1 MPKSRS
7 KRRHKRNQKPKR
19 FEGLKRKLE
28 QGPFR
33 GQKTVIAPSGQA
45 RMSDVLA
52 DFVEPYREL
61 ADTEEA
67 HRKLLTLAVM
77 AWNAALLPEKEQ
89 HAMVDRV
96 LDEGLPTATPELKIG
111 LKEIV
116 HRLMARKKAYFS
128 ENKRTIIDFELTDTG
143 RGYHLAVA
151 STLEETSP

>member
-1 MPKSRS
+1 MPKSKS
-7 KRRHKRNQKPKR
+7 KRRHKRHQKPKR
-19 FEGLKRKLE
+19 LEGLKRKLA

-33 GQKTVIAPSGQA
+33 GQKTVIAPSGQV

-52 DFVEPYREL
+52 DFVEPYRQS

-67 HRKLLTLAVM
+67 YRKLLTLAVM
-77 AWNAALLPEKEQ
+77 AWNTALLPEKAQ

-96 LDEGLPTATPELKIG
+96 LDEGLPTAPPELKTG

-116 HRLMARKKAYFS
+116 HRLMARKKVYFS